1 MMEEKF
7 IEYMK
12 EKGLSE
18 NTYNSY
24 ARDVKLFNDYYY
36 DSYGE
41 PLEKLIHA
49 DVKMYANFLYKN
61 GVSAKSINRKIAS
74 LKQYNMF
81 LVEEKIQDNIAII
94 DKDYIKIQPTLAKKE
109 VPSLQDINKLKHHSA
124 NDSKNPERDYCFIS
138 VYVNGGLRES
148 EIIEIR
154 LADVLLEQRFL
165 NVVGK
170 GNKFRQVIINNEM
183 YDALVDYLKIR
194 KEIKTDNPYLFI
206 GNKNKKTKE
215 PLSRNFGNR
224 LLDKYKEICNI
235 GKLHPH
241 LLRSYF
247 CNNALYNAGYSIV
260 QVANQAGHYSLN
272 TTRGYI
278 TNEQE
283 DLFELANKL
292 E

>member
-1 MMEEKF
+1 MEEKF
-7 IEYMK
+7 IEYLK

-24 ARDVKLFNDYYY
+24 ASDIRIFKSYYI

-41 PLEKLIHA
+41 QLKQLIHA
-49 DVKMYANFLYKN
+49 DVKMYANYLYKN
-61 GVSAKSINRKIAS
+61 NLSAKTINRKIAA
-74 LKQYNMF
+74 LKQYNLF
-81 LVEEKIQDNIAII
+81 LIEEKIQDNVAII

-109 VPSLQDINKLKHHSA
+109 VPSQQDINKLKHHSA

-148 EIIEIR
+148 EMVEIR
-154 LADVLLEQRFL
+154 LVDVLLDQRFL

-183 YDALVDYLKIR
+183 YDALTAYLEVR

-206 GNKNKKTKE
+206 GNKNKSTKE

-224 LLDKYKEICNI
+224 LLNKYKEICNI
-235 GKLHPH
+235 TKLHPH

-247 CNNALYNAGYSIV
+247 CNNALYNAGYTLV

-278 TNEQE
+278 TSELE
-283 DLFELANKL
+283 DLTKLANKL
-292 E
+292 